1 MSENY
6 ELPERAKT
14 IYTQLK
20 EKSFGIKD
28 IKKIDENNVRQLRYW
43 ISLGMVNGN
52 AAHTSA
58 NTPDNSGWD
67 KFNFYEFIW
76 ILIIREL
83 KEMNFD
89 NSIISKCASEIFSRK
104 DPKYKML
111 LFEKAVLFAL
121 TNRTDV
127 FFVVNKQGD
136 FGVYRPTDLEQ
147 IAAKKEF
154 SPHVLINLLPLMKGF
169 LELKDFR
176 KYILEKN
183 LLKEKESKT
192 LELLSNDPK
201 TEVTLI
207 LDGKEFIMRA
217 GEGGIKDFIEMIFTK
232 DYKKINIQF

>member
-1 MSENY
+1 MANNY
-6 ELPERAKT
+6 ELPERAKN
-14 IYTQLK
+14 IYSELK

-43 ISLGMVNGN
+43 ISLGMLNGN
-52 AAHTSA
+52 ESA
-58 NTPDNSGWD
+58 NAGELQDNSGWD

-76 ILIIREL
+76 ILIIRQL

-89 NSIISKCASEIFSRK
+89 NSIISKSANEIFSRK

-127 FFVVNKQGD
+127 FFVINKQGEFD
-136 FGVYRPTDLEQ
+136 VYRPEDLIK
-147 IAAKKEF
+147 IAEKKEF

-169 LELKDFR
+169 LLLKDFR
-176 KYILEKN
+176 NYIVGKK
-183 LLKEKESKT
+183 LLKENETKT

-201 TEVTLI
+201 TEAKLI
-207 LDGKEFIMRA
+207 LDGKESIMRA
-217 GEGGIKDFIEMIFTK
+217 GENGIKDFIEMIFTR
-232 DYKKINIQF
+232 DYKKIIIQL